1 MALITWEEKYSVN
14 IKEIDEQHKNLVKM
28 VNDLHEAMSVGKGK
42 EVMGKVLQNLI
53 NYTASHF
60 ATEEK
65 YMTMFNYPSYPQHKG
80 EHDKFVKQVL
90 DFQKD
95 FNEGNKIISLD
106 VMKFLKDWLLNHI
119 LGTDKKF
126 GPFFNEK
133 GLI

>member
-1 MALITWEEKYSVN
+1 MALISWEEKYSVN
-14 IKEIDEQHKNLVKM
+14 VKEIDEQHKKLVKL

-42 EVMGKVLQNLI
+42 AIMATVLQSLI
-53 NYTASHF
+53 DYTATHF
-60 ATEEK
+60 AAEEK
-65 YMTMFNYPSYPQHKG
+65 YMTKFNYPAYPQHKS

-90 DFQKD
+90 DFQKGFAKGD
-95 FNEGNKIISLD
+95 LVLTLD

-133 GLI
+133 DLV